1 MENSKSSL
9 TDLSSSITE
18 ETVEEYLKVGD
29 SLAGLIAK
37 NGLQVRDFV
46 LLSFVCDQGSMD
58 IARLVNALGLGR
70 SSTLNCINRLE
81 KTGLIGQ
88 QTGPDDNESLLI
100 SATVLGRLAVQ
111 KIDAFDDGNIEQ

>member
-9 TDLSSSITE
+9 TDLRSSITE

>member
-1 MENSKSSL
+1 MANSKSAL
-9 TDLSSSITE
+9 TDLRSSITE

-58 IARLVNALGLGR
+58 IARLVDALGLGR

-88 QTGPDDNESLLI
+88 QIGPDDNESLLI
-100 SATVLGRLAVQ
+100 SATVLGRLVVQ
-111 KIDAFDDGNIEQ
+111 KIDTIDAERRYQ